1 MATLNANTI
10 VRRGYEAVVLYAGD
24 EAPEWAT
31 DQIGDHLIQADEQA
45 DEQAESPKRRARS

>member
-24 EAPEWAT
+24 EVPDWAA
-31 DQIGDHLIQADEQA
+31 DQIGEHLTKAVEQPE
-45 DEQAESPKRRARS
+45 EQAESPKRRTRA

>member
-24 EAPEWAT
+24 EVLGGAW
-31 DQIGDHLIQADEQA
+31 I
-45 DEQAESPKRRARS
+45 RRATREADAHPPA